1 MPASW
6 WAGTHFCKPIYF
18 PQIVAVKRTFPI
30 IISLITLSVLG
41 IIWIQVSWLRNML
54 VLKEDQV
61 KQKLT
66 NAAKAVGDELGE
78 YKSSLAPSKVKIFP
92 NLREDFSLEL
102 SKPYIVSQR
111 FTTQEVYNK
120 LKAAFAA
127 QDMRDQPF
135 EFGLASLRP
144 GVPPYMER
152 MTPNFAAWYE
162 DSVNYYA
169 TTYIML
175 APGGSPLESL
185 SFDEVLIVVVPD
197 IKNIVARDLI
207 PRMIFSILL
216 MVVVLTAFYLTVH
229 TMLRQKKLSEIKN
242 DFINN
247 MTHEFKTPIAT
258 ISLAVDA
265 LKNEK
270 VMSDPKKL
278 LYFSGIIKE
287 ENQRMNRQVET
298 ILKSALMDRQEVQL
312 NLKTLHLHQ
321 IIGDVADNFVLR
333 LNEKQGELEMSLEA
347 AIDRIEGDEVHIS
360 NLVNNLMDNAV
371 KYSKE
376 NVPPRIC
383 LTTQSTTDKFI
394 LRIEDNGIG
403 MTRETVKRIFE
414 KFYRAHTGNV
424 HNVKGFGLGLSYVKT
439 VVEAHNG
446 DIKADSTLGKG
457 SCFTIEF
464 PLKKG

>member
-1 MPASW
+1 M
-6 WAGTHFCKPIYF
+6 
-18 PQIVAVKRTFPI
+18 KRIFPI
-30 IISLITLSVLG
+30 IILLITLSVLG

-54 VLKEDQV
+54 LLKEDQV
-61 KQKLT
+61 KEKVYDVTKQ
-66 NAAKAVGDELGE
+66 VGEDLGQ
-78 YKSSLAPSKVKIFP
+78 YKSSPAPPRVKIFP
-92 NLREDFSLEL
+92 DIKEDFSLEF
-102 SKPYIVSQR
+102 SKPYSVSQR
-111 FTTQEVYNK
+111 FTTLEIYNK
-120 LKAAFAA
+120 LKLAFTNR
-127 QDMRDQPF
+127 DMRDLRF

-144 GVPPYMER
+144 GAPPYMER
-152 MTPNFAAWYE
+152 MSAGFTGWYE
-162 DSVNYYA
+162 DTANYHRTHYVL
-169 TTYIML
+169 L

-185 SFDEVLIVVVPD
+185 AYDEVLIVVVPN
-197 IKNIVARDLI
+197 IKNIVARELV
-207 PRMIFSILL
+207 PRMVFSILL
-216 MVVVLTAFYLTVH
+216 MVLVLTAFYLTVH
-229 TMLRQKKLSEIKN
+229 TMLKQKKLSEIKN

-270 VMSDPKKL
+270 VMADPKKL

-312 NLKTLHLHQ
+312 NLKTLHIHQ
-321 IIGDVADNFVLR
+321 IIEDVADNFVLR
-333 LNEKQGELEMSLEA
+333 LNEKDGELETNLLA
-347 AIDRIEGDEVHIS
+347 TNDHIEGDEVHIS

-383 LTTQSTTDKFI
+383 LTTESTADKFI

-464 PLKKG
+464 PLTPAAQKRQQPA